1 MFPKLHFMCFNIFS
15 NGGNDSRNGTV
26 SDNES
31 DGEEGDYTGMQ
42 NFYFKIF

>member
-1 MFPKLHFMCFNIFS
+1 MFPNKHLICFDIFS
-15 NGGNDSRNGTV
+15 NGGNDNRNGTV

-42 NFYFKIF
+42 SI